1 MSSTANSALFKAAQ
15 GWPNNQT
22 ASKYQLVTPVAFH
35 YFDLINLYN
44 CSTNLEYMHIHLHI
58 AQSEDHAIV
67 NKFSVVVG
75 VSEGTHN
82 NHIGS
87 RRSNELTCLMGQSS
101 WSVAQGIFRCLLR
114 LCYDS
119 FVLFITDS
127 PFEISA
133 IKEFVFANKL
143 PLVTT
148 FSKESATMVFESPIK
163 KQVNTILL
171 G

>member
-1 MSSTANSALFKAAQ
+1 MEFMYIKI
-15 GWPNNQT
+15 
-22 ASKYQLVTPVAFH
+22 VTHSVKSF
-35 YFDLINLYN
+35 
-44 CSTNLEYMHIHLHI
+44 
-58 AQSEDHAIV
+58 V
-67 NKFSVVVG
+67 NKFFVVVG

-87 RRSNELTCLMGQSS
+87 RRSNELACLMGQSS

-127 PFEISA
+127 PSEIYK

-148 FSKESATMVFESPIK
+148 FSKVSATMIFESPIK
-163 KQVNTILL
+163 KQVITVYIAYIFADSFSIVLCEL
-171 G
+171 D

>member
-1 MSSTANSALFKAAQ
+1 MQHGIAKSKLNQGSRLNRHINQMSSTANSALFKAAQ
-15 GWPNNQT
+15 GTPNNQT
-22 ASKYQLVTPVAFH
+22 TSKYRLVTPVAFH

-87 RRSNELTCLMGQSS
+87 RRSNELACLMGQSS
-101 WSVAQGIFRCLLR
+101 RSVCN
-114 LCYDS
+114 
-119 FVLFITDS
+119 
-127 PFEISA
+127 IS
-133 IKEFVFANKL
+133 
-143 PLVTT
+143 
-148 FSKESATMVFESPIK
+148 
-163 KQVNTILL
+163 
-171 G
+171 